1 MANAQLQSQ
10 REPLGV
16 TAMGALAKATLS
28 ATCDWLLSYK
38 GPAPEVAS
46 IHKAPLPLANNVRF
60 SLKPLALAP
69 GGPSAFMRST
79 YNVMAFF
86 HSGVLMVA
94 FHLSS
99 NQVHPKV
106 LRRVST

>member
-1 MANAQLQSQ
+1 MAKSQVNSQ

-28 ATCDWLLSYK
+28 DTCDWLLSYK

-46 IHKAPLPLANNVRF
+46 IHRAALPPANNVRF

-79 YNVMAFF
+79 SNVMAFF
-86 HSGVLMVA
+86 HSRVLMVG
-94 FHLSS
+94 FHFSS
-99 NQVHPKV
+99 NQAHPKG
-106 LRRVST
+106 L

>member
-1 MANAQLQSQ
+1 MATAKLHSQ

-46 IHKAPLPLANNVRF
+46 IHMAALPLANNVRF
-60 SLKPLALAP
+60 SLKPSALAP

-79 YNVMAFF
+79 ENVMAFF
-86 HSGVLMVA
+86 HSGVSMVG
-94 FHLSS
+94 FHFSA
-99 NQVHPKV
+99 NK
-106 LRRVST
+106 